1 MIEFSLNIMQGEDL
15 LDDKGILTYLY
26 VQFVTATTIGYGEI
40 YPRTYYGMIALLQT
54 IILG

>member
-40 YPRTYYGMIALLQT
+40 YPRTYYGMIALMQT

>member
-1 MIEFSLNIMQGEDL
+1 MIEFSLNLMQGADLEDER
-15 LDDKGILTYLY
+15 GILTYLY

-40 YPRTYYGMIALLQT
+40 YPETYYGMIALMQT